1 MVDDDSCRV
10 ISTLG
15 IEEMMHPRILFIYFL
30 MVPYVGHLPHST
42 AAASEPRGT
51 FAKSAEDFRT
61 SRCVDAEG
69 CANSM

>member
-1 MVDDDSCRV
+1 MVDDDSRRV

-15 IEEMMHPRILFIYFL
+15 IEEMMHPRILFFLL
-30 MVPYVGHLPHST
+30 MVSYVGHLPHST